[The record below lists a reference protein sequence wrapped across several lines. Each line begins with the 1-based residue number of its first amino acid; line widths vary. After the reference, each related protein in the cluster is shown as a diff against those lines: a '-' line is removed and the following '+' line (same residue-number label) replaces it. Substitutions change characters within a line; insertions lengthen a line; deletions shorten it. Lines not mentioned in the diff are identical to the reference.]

1 MKPAL
6 FKSIR
11 SLERNSILDTVAT
24 HAESTEISLILE
36 FLNSLI
42 YHYYSR
48 MASVTTENAKMERL
62 SKSRNIN
69 DQISAYVPPFLEK

>member
-36 FLNSLI
+36 FLNSLT